1 MSTNGIFGANIPNY
15 PKFLNLVRNEF
26 YLFKNIRKII
36 SLLILLLMIKN
47 MQAQNEKSELNNKTF
62 TIENC
67 VNEFNQYKADK
78 TKSGYRYWFVD
89 KNFKD
94 GRTLK
99 LSVVEAGNAT
109 HAPHVHENDEFFFIL
124 EGKAKFHLDGKE
136 KVVGP
141 QTILYCSS
149 NVPHGISNAG
159 DTVLKY
165 LVIKKY
171 NK

>member
-1 MSTNGIFGANIPNY
+1 MKTS
-15 PKFLNLVRNEF
+15 L
-26 YLFKNIRKII
+26 KI
-36 SLLILLLMIKN
+36 LWVLMLILSFEN
-47 MQAQNEKSELNNKTF
+47 FHAQETKSVSDNKTF

-67 VNEFNQYKADK
+67 VNEFDMEDATK
-78 TKSGYRYWFVD
+78 TNSGYRYWFVD
-89 KNFKD
+89 KNFID

-99 LSVVEAGNAT
+99 LSVVEAGKAT

-141 QTILYCSS
+141 QTSLYCPS

-159 DTVLKY
+159 DTELKY

-171 NK
+171 TE